1 MMLTLFNIFSLIS
14 YVLYLVVIFELY
26 MVQIYVLISEP
37 RSASQSSPQAPSPIM
52 DAYRYMLVFVL
63 MESGF

>member
-1 MMLTLFNIFSLIS
+1 VRFRRRLGT
-14 YVLYLVVIFELY
+14 
-26 MVQIYVLISEP
+26 SEP